1 MAQKY
6 NPLLQSGFQEV
17 STGGSGGSVSDAW
30 SLNGTVTDFAGQSQ
44 SSGST
49 INWQG
54 NRASYNPIRIES
66 NCTLKNMG
74 FAINAL
80 STNATC
86 VCYGALYKYDIT
98 TDTLN
103 LVATMPQ
110 EIQTNTTTGVT
121 GWNFVNFAS
130 NVNLTPG
137 VYVVR
142 VISNVGGFQT
152 SYNNVEQDTYGYID
166 TGTANL
172 SVLTSYSELVTYD
185 FGSTPT
191 TINLTQITP
200 SSSFFYQ
207 YSKAALFT
215 LIQP

>member
-1 MAQKY
+1 MSFNIGVPA
-6 NPLLQSGFQEV
+6 
-17 STGGSGGSVSDAW
+17 GGGGGGGVSDAW
-30 SLNGTVTDFAGQSQ
+30 SFNGTVTDFAGQSQ

-49 INWQG
+49 INFQA

-66 NCTLKNMG
+66 NCTIKNMG
-74 FAINAL
+74 FVL
-80 STNATC
+80 STLSSNATC

-103 LVATMPQ
+103 LVAVMPQ

-142 VISNVGGFQT
+142 VISNVGGFQC
-152 SYNNVEQDTYGYID
+152 SYNNVEQDTYGYYD
-166 TGTANL
+166 TGTTNL
-172 SVLTSYSELVTYD
+172 TVLTSFSELVTYD

-191 TINLTQITP
+191 TINFSQITP
-200 SSSFFYQ
+200 SNFFSYQ

-215 LIQP
+215 LIP